1 MAATW
6 SKAATRGQF
15 AIRSVR
21 HAWLMVATTA
31 HTFLGISNGG
41 WSAIAAWVG
50 LILAVIAALYAWSQ
64 LREARQTRNEQAQPY
79 VAIYMEPSEPDPNAV
94 NLIIKNFGETAARDV
109 SVTID
114 PPPKSS
120 VNASIEDLKVPGI
133 IRTLVPG
140 QYWSTFWDTTF
151 HREKQGLPAHH
162 TATISFKDS
171 RERQLGPY
179 TFDLDWNQIIERG
192 WIDTHGMH
200 QLAGAVR
207 DIRDLYRKRGDGRYA
222 RVLAYSGEERDRR
235 EREYWEQQQAEHEQ
249 AQQSEQP
256 DQGDA
261 QS

>member
-1 MAATW
+1 
-6 SKAATRGQF
+6 
-15 AIRSVR
+15 
-21 HAWLMVATTA
+21 MVATTA
-31 HTFLGISNGG
+31 YTFLGVSNGG

-50 LILAVIAALYAWSQ
+50 LILAVITVLYAWSQ
-64 LREARQTRNEQAQPY
+64 FKEARQTRDEQAQPY
-79 VAIYMEPSEPDPNAV
+79 VAIYIEPTEADPNAV
-94 NLIIKNFGETAARDV
+94 DLIIKNFGATAARDV

-120 VNASIEDLKVPGI
+120 VNASIDDVKVPSI

-179 TFDLDWNQIIERG
+179 TFDLDWNQILDRG
-192 WIDTHGMH
+192 WIVTHGMH
-200 QLAGAVR
+200 ELAGAVR
-207 DIRDLYRKRGDGRYA
+207 EIRDVYRNRGDSQYSH
-222 RVLAYSGEERDRR
+222 VLAYSGEERDRQQR
-235 EREYWEQQQAEHEQ
+235 EQWEERRAEHEQ
-249 AQQSEQP
+249 VQQQSEQP
-256 DQGDA
+256 NPGDA